1 MDLLFPTFLTI
12 GLATVM
18 VLLSPAANANSVTVC
33 KNDQLLI
40 SSDSVHIISKS
51 HGDVKVSHDC
61 DLKISPDSKVVVKN
75 NGRRIVEETMLV
87 IIVDKEKNHCEVE
100 SIIQVV

>member
-1 MDLLFPTFLTI
+1 MDLVFPTFLTV

-33 KNDQLLI
+33 KDDQLII
-40 SSDSVHIISKS
+40 SSKDIRIVSQDHA
-51 HGDVKVSHDC
+51 DVKVSHDC

-75 NGRRIVEETMLV
+75 NGNKITEKSKLRVLVDNKTNFCSVVQIV
-87 IIVDKEKNHCEVE
+87 
-100 SIIQVV
+100 